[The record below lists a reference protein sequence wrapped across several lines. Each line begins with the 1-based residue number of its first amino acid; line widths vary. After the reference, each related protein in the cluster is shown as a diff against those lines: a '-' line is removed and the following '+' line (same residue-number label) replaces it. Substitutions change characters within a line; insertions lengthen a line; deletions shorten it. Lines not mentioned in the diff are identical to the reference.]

1 LVKEE
6 GMEVNLPSVFVPQYK
21 TGRKPRLC
29 RRVVSEAVLLQ
40 SPSRVIEFIAVKSQ
54 IEV

>member
-6 GMEVNLPSVFVPQYK
+6 GVEVNLPSSFVPQYK

-29 RRVVSEAVLLQ
+29 RGVVLEAVLLL
-40 SPSRVIEFIAVKSQ
+40 RIADARRTARRKGVE
-54 IEV
+54 I